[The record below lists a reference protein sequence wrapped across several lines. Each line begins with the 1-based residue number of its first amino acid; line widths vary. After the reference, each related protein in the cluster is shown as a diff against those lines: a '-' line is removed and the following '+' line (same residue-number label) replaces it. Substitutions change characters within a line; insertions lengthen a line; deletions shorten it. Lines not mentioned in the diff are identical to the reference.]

1 MPYCDHMFKRAL
13 DMSMATM
20 YAYPSSKYALPSWK
34 KHFCAVHNFHVF
46 IFQVQ
51 SHISTMRVL
60 AQKYALC
67 VWPNFAVYHSRKMR
81 FKWKATVLIVWGFLW
96 FNSNWKT
103 IYNKRAFRDGHI
115 HFGLLSTFL
124 HTCGTYTCITLDTV
138 RISKW

>member
-1 MPYCDHMFKRAL
+1 
-13 DMSMATM
+13 MSMATM

-67 VWPNFAVYHSRKMR
+67 V
-81 FKWKATVLIVWGFLW
+81 
-96 FNSNWKT
+96 
-103 IYNKRAFRDGHI
+103 
-115 HFGLLSTFL
+115 
-124 HTCGTYTCITLDTV
+124 
-138 RISKW
+138 